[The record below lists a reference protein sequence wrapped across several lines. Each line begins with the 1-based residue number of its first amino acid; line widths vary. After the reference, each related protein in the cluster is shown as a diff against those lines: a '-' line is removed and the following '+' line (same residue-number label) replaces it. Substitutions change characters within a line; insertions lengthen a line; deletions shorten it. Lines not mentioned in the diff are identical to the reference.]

1 MALTNFLVTAAA
13 IGAAALMLG
22 GDVRRATTTLRRN
35 VNVVRSWLVEAEAN
49 GSAGAGSEAARR
61 AIGEK
66 PSEDPSKRDREG
78 TDK

>member
-35 VNVVRSWLVEAEAN
+35 VNVVRSWLAEAEAS

-61 AIGEK
+61 AIGDNK
-66 PSEDPSKRDREG
+66 PEEQKSDREG
-78 TDK
+78 GDK

>member
-35 VNVVRSWLVEAEAN
+35 VNVVRSWLAEAEAS
-49 GSAGAGSEAARR
+49 GSAGAGAEAARR
-61 AIGEK
+61 AIGDK
-66 PSEDPSKRDREG
+66 PEEQKSDREG
-78 TDK
+78 GDK